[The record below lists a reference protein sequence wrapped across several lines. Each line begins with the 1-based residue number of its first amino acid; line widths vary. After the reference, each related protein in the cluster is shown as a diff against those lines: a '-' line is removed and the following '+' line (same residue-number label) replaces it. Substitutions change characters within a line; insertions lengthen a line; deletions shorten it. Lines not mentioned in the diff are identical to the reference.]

1 MDSHVVKRFASLLA
15 KLDRLDEFCALIVL
29 LRGVYRQGLITAEEL
44 EEEVMCETPFKVGL
58 AFVLF

>member
-1 MDSHVVKRFASLLA
+1 MDNHVVERFASFLA
-15 KLDRLDEFCALIVL
+15 KLYRLGDRIDFLLD
-29 LRGVYRQGLITAEEL
+29 VYRQGLITAEEL

>member
-1 MDSHVVKRFASLLA
+1 MDNHVVERFASFLA
-15 KLDRLDEFCALIVL
+15 KLDRLGDRIDFL
-29 LRGVYRQGLITAEEL
+29 LDVYRQGLITAEEL